1 MKTKQSSRLFR
12 LLALLF
18 ACSLFAAACV
28 SSEDDEGAETE
39 TTDDAAT
46 DDEPADDDADA
57 DDEPADADDDADAD
71 DEPADEPDEPQ
82 EPEVIEP
89 FDSYPPGVTAARILL
104 GMSMLDFE
112 QLTSMGLSPAGW
124 GDQQAVFEALIADL
138 NDRGGI
144 NGRMVEGVY
153 DFYSALDAADA
164 ERVCAIH
171 TQDNQV
177 FANLAGF
184 VGPAGT
190 ADTCVTGTNETIMIG
205 GEIAGDELEKAVAP
219 WFHTGPTAEFQT
231 INLLNLLVQTGRAD
245 GAKVFV
251 MGGAAAASEEE
262 FVIAQLEERDIEV
275 VGSAVIEAPDGDTI
289 AQDQELAVAFEL
301 FKSSGANT
309 LMLFGT
315 PSAQIRGAGA
325 AGLTGEIA
333 MWSNDS
339 GGLGNLG
346 ATIVDK
352 SIADGTLVSTG
363 PTDTEIWEDQ
373 AFQDQCVAPVVARVA
388 EADLRDPTTY
398 GPEEENWFNA
408 LRRYCHV
415 LSIFEQIAT
424 EAGVDL
430 TPETFLDAAYGGAF
444 DDFQIPGIG
453 PASISD
459 SKRGAQD
466 GLRLSAY
473 DSTIGDGGIGPVT
486 ELLDAFE

>member
-1 MKTKQSSRLFR
+1 MMTTLSSRIFR

-18 ACSLFAAACV
+18 AFSLVAVACV
-28 SSEDDEGAETE
+28 SSEDDE
-39 TTDDAAT
+39 AAT
-46 DDEPADDDADA
+46 DATGDDATAETDEEPADEPDE
-57 DDEPADADDDADAD
+57 EPADEPDE
-71 DEPADEPDEPQ
+71 EPADEPDEP
-82 EPEVIEP
+82 EVVEP
-89 FDSYPPGVTAARILL
+89 FDSYPPGVTAERILL

-124 GDQQAVFEALIADL
+124 GDQQGIFEALVDDL
-138 NDRGGI
+138 NERGGI

-153 DFYSALDAADA
+153 EFYSALDAADA

-190 ADTCVTGTNETIMIG
+190 ADPCVTGTNETIMIG

-231 INLLNLLVQTGRAD
+231 INLFNLLEQTGRMDDAV
-245 GAKVFV
+245 VFT
-251 MGGAAAASEEE
+251 MGGASAESEEA
-262 FVIAQLEERDIEV
+262 FVIEQLEAKGLEV
-275 VGSAVIEAPDGDTI
+275 VGSAIIEAPDGDTV
-289 AQDQELAVAFEL
+289 AQDAELAVAFER
-301 FKSSGANT
+301 FKASGANT
-309 LMLFGT
+309 LMIFGT
-315 PSAQIRGAGA
+315 PSAMIRGAGA

-339 GGLGNLG
+339 GGLANLG
-346 ATIVDK
+346 ATITDK

-363 PTDTEIWEDQ
+363 PTDTEIWEDA
-373 AFQDQCVAPVVARVA
+373 AFQEQCVAPVVARIPD
-388 EADLRDPTTY
+388 ADIREPTSY
-398 GPEEENWFNA
+398 GTDEDNWFNPI
-408 LRRYCHV
+408 RRYCHV

-430 TPETFLDAAYGGAF
+430 NPETFETAAYGGAF

-453 PASISD
+453 PASISPD
-459 SKRGAQD
+459 KRGASD

-473 DSTIGDGGIGPVT
+473 DHTIGDGGLGPVT
-486 ELLDAFE
+486 ELLDAFP

>member
-1 MKTKQSSRLFR
+1 MKTMQSSRLFR
-12 LLALLF
+12 LLAMLF
-18 ACSLFAAACV
+18 ACSLIAAACV
-28 SSEDDEGAETE
+28 SSEDDEGADTVTE
-39 TTDDAAT
+39 TTDDT
-46 DDEPADDDADA
+46 SDDEPADDTS
-57 DDEPADADDDADAD
+57 D
-71 DEPADEPDEPQ
+71 DEPADEPDDEPADEPDDEPADEPE
-82 EPEVIEP
+82 EPEVVEP
-89 FDSYPPGVTAARILL
+89 FDSFPPGVTAERILL

-124 GDQQAVFEALIADL
+124 GDQQAVFEALIDDL

-153 DFYSALDAADA
+153 EFYSALDAADA
-164 ERVCAIH
+164 ERVCLIH

-205 GEIAGDELEKAVAP
+205 GEIAGDEFEKAVAP

-262 FVIAQLEERDIEV
+262 FVIEQLEERGIEV

-289 AQDQELAVAFEL
+289 AQDQELAVAFER
-301 FKSSGANT
+301 FKASGANT

-346 ATIVDK
+346 ATITDK

-363 PTDTEIWEDQ
+363 PTDAEIWESES
-373 AFQDQCVAPVVARVA
+373 FQTRCVAPVLERVA
-388 EADLRDPTTY
+388 DHDLRDPLSY
-398 GPEEENWFNA
+398 APDEENWFNP

-430 TPETFLDAAYGGAF
+430 TPETFEAAAYGGAF

-453 PASISD
+453 PASISPD
-459 SKRGAQD
+459 KRGAQD

-473 DSTIGDGGIGPVT
+473 DSTLGDGGLGPVT